1 MKKKIYLSLYIH
13 IPWCIRRCP
22 YCNFNISIFNVK
34 KKKKYIKKYIK
45 NMCKD
50 LKKDTKLIRKRKIHT
65 IFIGGGTPTIL
76 THKEIY
82 IILKKIKQIVKFSKN
97 IEITIEMDP
106 KTVKNKNIVFYEKI
120 GINRIS
126 IGIQTFN
133 NKKLKL
139 LKRMYKC
146 KEAIKIVKKC
156 KKNKNTKIN
165 LDIIHS
171 LPNQSLYEALVDIKI
186 ACKLNPN
193 HISWY
198 KLEIEKNTI
207 FYKRKIK
214 NTVEKIYFK
223 ILKYGKIILENN
235 GYKQYEIS
243 SYSKKNN
250 KSKHNLNYWN
260 FGDYIGIGCGA
271 HGKIT
276 MKNGKIIRTI
286 KEKNIKKYNSKKYLY
301 KIIVVNEKEKILEF
315 FMNKFRLY
323 KKFSIKDFYK
333 YTKIKIN
340 KIYKKIYKA
349 EKQGYIKIIKKKI
362 ETTKKGK
369 NFLENLLEIFV

>member
-1 MKKKIYLSLYIH
+1 MKKDIYLSLYIH

-22 YCNFNISIFNVK
+22 YCNFNISTFNIK

-45 NMCKD
+45 SMCID
-50 LKKDTKLIRKRKIHT
+50 LKKDIKLTKKRKIHT
-65 IFIGGGTPTIL
+65 IFIGGGTPTIF
-76 THKEIY
+76 TYKEIY
-82 IILKKIKQIVKFSKN
+82 TMLKKIKKIVKFSKN

-106 KTVKNKNIVFYEKI
+106 KTIKNKNIKFYEKI

-133 NKKLKL
+133 NKKLRF

-146 KEAIKIVKKC
+146 NEAIKIIKKC

-165 LDIIHS
+165 LDIMHS

-186 ACKLNPN
+186 ACKLNSN

-207 FYKRKIK
+207 FYKKKIK
-214 NTVEKIYFK
+214 NTIEKIYLK
-223 ILKYGKIILENN
+223 ILKYGRIILKKNK
-235 GYKQYEIS
+235 YKQYEIS
-243 SYSKKNN
+243 SYSKNN
-250 KSKHNLNYWN
+250 DESKHNLNYWN

-276 MKNGKIIRTI
+276 IKNGEIIRTI
-286 KEKNIKKYNSKKYLY
+286 KEKNIKKYNSKKHLY
-301 KIIVVNEKEKILEF
+301 KIKIIKKKEKILEF

-323 KKFSIKDFYK
+323 KPFLIKDFFK
-333 YTKIKIN
+333 YTKIKIK

-349 EKQGYIKIIKKKI
+349 KKNGYIKIKNKKI

-369 NFLENLLEIFV
+369 NFLEDLLEIFA